1 MCVALQNNYG
11 SAPEGPFGTGKT
23 ETTRDLARMLGM
35 HCLVINGSG
44 DFEYDVLTKMFKGAA
59 CSGAWLV
66 FDEFNRLDWKRMNF
80 LAVIIT

>member
-1 MCVALQNNYG
+1 
-11 SAPEGPFGTGKT
+11 
-23 ETTRDLARMLGM
+23 MLGM

-80 LAVIIT
+80 LALIIT